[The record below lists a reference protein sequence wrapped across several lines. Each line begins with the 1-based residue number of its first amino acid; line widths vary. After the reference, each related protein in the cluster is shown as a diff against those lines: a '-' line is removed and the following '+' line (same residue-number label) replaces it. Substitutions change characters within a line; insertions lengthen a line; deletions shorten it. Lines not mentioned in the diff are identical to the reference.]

1 MYRRL
6 TGVTPPQ
13 KKLFDMKTPFTGLLV
28 LLTLS
33 LNVQAQRRVSAPMR
47 HFMQQAASP
56 ANAIPYGN
64 NPNAGH
70 YVTAGDARIYYE
82 VYGKGKPLVVL
93 HGGGVGSTYEMFQFI
108 DSLSKTYQVIAV
120 STRGHG
126 KSEIGQLPLTY
137 EQKADDVLAVINAV
151 TKDSVLV
158 MMHDQTL
165 DRTTNGTG
173 KLIDKTYA
181 DIQQYRLEDNAGNL
195 TAFKIPT
202 LEQVLR
208 WGKNK
213 VTFTLDVKRNVSF
226 DKVVDMIHK
235 TGAAGYA
242 CVITYNAQD
251 AAKVHK
257 LDPSLMISVTI
268 RNRAEYD
275 RHHDLGI
282 PDNRMVAFVGV
293 KEPDAELYQFLH
305 QKGIPCIL
313 GTLGN
318 LDKQAVA
325 KGDQVYR
332 QFVKNGADIMSTDRP
347 VEVWQSLSKQ

>member
-1 MYRRL
+1 MTL
-6 TGVTPPQ
+6 T
-13 KKLFDMKTPFTGLLV
+13 KTLIGILAVSLAACAPKTYTKAPASLADFWAPKAVRTGMI
-28 LLTLS
+28 
-33 LNVQAQRRVSAPMR
+33 SAHR
-47 HFMQQAASP
+47 
-56 ANAIPYGN
+56 
-64 NPNAGH
+64 
-70 YVTAGDARIYYE
+70 
-82 VYGKGKPLVVL
+82 
-93 HGGGVGSTYEMFQFI
+93 GGGDIKGYPENCIESFDYLAKRLPVIIECDI
-108 DSLSKTYQVIAV
+108 DL
-120 STRGHG
+120 
-126 KSEIGQLPLTY
+126 
-137 EQKADDVLAVINAV
+137 

>member
-1 MYRRL
+1 MKFTQTLIGILAVSLSACTPKTYTKAPASLAEFWAPKVTR
-6 TGVTPPQ
+6 TG
-13 KKLFDMKTPFTGLLV
+13 MI
-28 LLTLS
+28 
-33 LNVQAQRRVSAPMR
+33 SAHR
-47 HFMQQAASP
+47 
-56 ANAIPYGN
+56 
-64 NPNAGH
+64 
-70 YVTAGDARIYYE
+70 
-82 VYGKGKPLVVL
+82 
-93 HGGGVGSTYEMFQFI
+93 GGGDIKGYPENCIESFAYLAKRLPVIIECDI
-108 DSLSKTYQVIAV
+108 DL
-120 STRGHG
+120 
-126 KSEIGQLPLTY
+126 
-137 EQKADDVLAVINAV
+137 

-235 TGAAGYA
+235 TGAATYA

-293 KEPDAELYQFLH
+293 KEPDTELYQFLH

-332 QFVKNGADIMSTDRP
+332 RFVKNGADIMSTDRP
-347 VEVWQSLSKQ
+347 VEVWQSLTKQ

>member
-1 MYRRL
+1 MKSRFFV
-6 TGVTPPQ
+6 GI
-13 KKLFDMKTPFTGLLV
+13 LFVSLAACAPKTYTKAPAS
-28 LLTLS
+28 LS
-33 LNVQAQRRVSAPMR
+33 AFLSPKSDRVGMISAHR
-47 HFMQQAASP
+47 
-56 ANAIPYGN
+56 
-64 NPNAGH
+64 
-70 YVTAGDARIYYE
+70 
-82 VYGKGKPLVVL
+82 
-93 HGGGVGSTYEMFQFI
+93 GGGDIKGYPENCIESFAYLAKRLPVIIECDI
-108 DSLSKTYQVIAV
+108 DL
-120 STRGHG
+120 
-126 KSEIGQLPLTY
+126 
-137 EQKADDVLAVINAV
+137 

-195 TAFKIPT
+195 TNFRIPT

-226 DKVVDMIHK
+226 EKVVDLIHR
-235 TGAAGYA
+235 TGAANYA
-242 CVITYNAQD
+242 AVITYNAQD

-268 RNRAEYD
+268 RNRAEYE
-275 RHHDLGI
+275 RHHELGI
-282 PDNRMVAFVGV
+282 PDNRMIAFVGV
-293 KEPDAELYQFLH
+293 KEPDADLYQFLH
-305 QKGIPCIL
+305 QKGIACIL

-332 QFVKNGADIMSTDRP
+332 QFVQNGADIMSTDRP
-347 VEVWQSLSKQ
+347 LEVWRALTK